1 MSDDHSA
8 RNTLLDRVGDAFD
21 DDLAAIPPQLT
32 AAAIDAFSWR
42 LVDARLA
49 EVLFDSSL
57 DDLVG
62 IRGTSTERR
71 SFRFGADDFV
81 IRVHLTPATMIVMIE
96 PPLSVVCR
104 LSTERGSVEHRTDE
118 LGEIVVDAPEL
129 PIRIEVDLPGGTV
142 VTPWITG

>member
-8 RNTLLDRVGDAFD
+8 RNTLLDRISDAFD
-21 DDLAAIPPQLT
+21 DDIAAIPSQLT

-49 EVLFDSSL
+49 ELLFDSSL

-104 LSTERGSVEHRTDE
+104 LSTEGGSVEHRTDE

-129 PIRIEVDLPGGTV
+129 PVRIEVDLPGGTV